1 MAFDQE
7 LARKK
12 HQEEEEK
19 LKGFTP
25 KEREEWKRSQ
35 TRLSGRQ
42 TCPLTQKHTQLIVYL
57 GRQLF
62 ERNKIVED
70 ESLLEEGA
78 VSVDFSQYERTIKE
92 EEANEG
98 LEFSDSD

>member
-1 MAFDQE
+1 M
-7 LARKK
+7 ARKK
-12 HQEEEEK
+12 HREEEEK
-19 LKGFTP
+19 LKGLTP

-42 TCPLTQKHTQLIVYL
+42 TYPFIQKPTQLIVDL

-78 VSVDFSQYERTIKE
+78 VSVDFSQYERITKE

>member
-1 MAFDQE
+1 M
-7 LARKK
+7 ARKK
-12 HQEEEEK
+12 HQEEDER
-19 LKGFTP
+19 LKGLTP

-35 TRLSGRQ
+35 TRLSGRE
-42 TCPLTQKHTQLIVYL
+42 TCPSLKKLAHLIIFL

-70 ESLLEEGA
+70 ETLLEEGA
-78 VSVDFSQYERTIKE
+78 VSVDFSQYERTIEE